1 MKTVN
6 AVVMHVADKNFFS
19 FLVSSRRKKRGEV
32 VIINDE
38 KQESR
43 TSPLDNDDVPPCRKD
58 QNREVRRVADN
69 DVMFETLNSV
79 GFHCFRQ
86 RK

>member
-1 MKTVN
+1 MQ
-6 AVVMHVADKNFFS
+6 VANKNFFS
-19 FLVSSRRKKRGEV
+19 GFRCAVRREVRV

-43 TSPLDNDDVPPCRKD
+43 TGPLDNDDVPPCRKD
-58 QNREVRRVADN
+58 QNREVRRVADK
-69 DVMFETLNSV
+69 DVMLETLNSV

-86 RK
+86 KK

>member
-1 MKTVN
+1 MKIVN

-19 FLVSSRRKKRGEV
+19 GFRRAVRRGEV

-58 QNREVRRVADN
+58 QNRQVRRVADK